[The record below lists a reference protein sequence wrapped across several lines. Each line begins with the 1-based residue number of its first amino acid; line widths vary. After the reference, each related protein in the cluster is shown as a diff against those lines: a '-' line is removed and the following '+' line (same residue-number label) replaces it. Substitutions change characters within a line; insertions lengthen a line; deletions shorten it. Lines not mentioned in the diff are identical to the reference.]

1 MCDKYPEAKETD
13 NFILEVCMKYIFIGF
28 DKNIKLSVPSSDDR
42 KVIAIL
48 TCSDD
53 MTPKSSLFKLLR
65 LYQKYYTDTHAVK
78 LLLKYLKI
86 DSGFLKLPTIEEMQ
100 SLFMLH
106 YYPNREKAAEI
117 LNIPVDTLLL
127 RIQDIEENKL
137 IEHDLS
143 RTLTQIHKTLAEKS
157 EYKHA

>member
-1 MCDKYPEAKETD
+1 MYNKNPEAKSTD
-13 NFILEVCMKYIFIGF
+13 NFILEVCMNYIFIGF
-28 DKNIKLSVPSSDDR
+28 DKNIKLSVPRSNERND
-42 KVIAIL
+42 IAIL

-106 YYPNREKAAEI
+106 Y
-117 LNIPVDTLLL
+117 
-127 RIQDIEENKL
+127 
-137 IEHDLS
+137 
-143 RTLTQIHKTLAEKS
+143 
-157 EYKHA
+157 

>member
-1 MCDKYPEAKETD
+1 
-13 NFILEVCMKYIFIGF
+13 MKYIFIGF

-106 YYPNREKAAEI
+106 Y
-117 LNIPVDTLLL
+117 
-127 RIQDIEENKL
+127 
-137 IEHDLS
+137 
-143 RTLTQIHKTLAEKS
+143 
-157 EYKHA
+157 

>member
-1 MCDKYPEAKETD
+1 
-13 NFILEVCMKYIFIGF
+13 MKYIFIGF

-86 DSGFLKLPTIEEMQ
+86 DSGFLKLPTI
-100 SLFMLH
+100 
-106 YYPNREKAAEI
+106 AEI